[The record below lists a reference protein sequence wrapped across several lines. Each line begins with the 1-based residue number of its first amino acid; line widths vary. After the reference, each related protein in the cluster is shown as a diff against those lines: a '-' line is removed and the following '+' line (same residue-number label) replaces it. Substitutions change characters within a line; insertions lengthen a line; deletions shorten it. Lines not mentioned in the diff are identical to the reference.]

1 MADLRAAL
9 AQPAAP
15 DAPLVAGQVIAGA
28 VYDLMGYLT
37 TLDKSISLGSS
48 ELATPASDALSD
60 WAMTRGLSL
69 DEPDIA
75 NWHTHIAAPDV
86 QPVARVLVWKGPRHI
101 NTPPPA
107 ARTYAEFPEQSAGP
121 HNPDAYWH
129 NSTPLYAAAQAAQP
143 APIEFEET
151 DPDNCEHYCP
161 HCGGSGEVEEADSA
175 GPDARM
181 VPVSCQHCDG
191 HGTLIAAYRGAV
203 NLLLAEQRKY
213 LNACADWYHLKH
225 AAQPAPQPLTEAAPT
240 RADLVAALT
249 FYADGQ
255 HFDKADPDAWDTVS
269 GEPQNWWCDEA
280 GTATVEGG
288 SIAEMALAGK
298 LTAAQIE
305 AMGDDG
311 ITAAPTTDKGQG

>member
-1 MADLRAAL
+1 MLNAIDLFAGAGGFSTGAAAVLARWDSPQWEWTKHGPTADLMADLRAAL

-143 APIEFEET
+143 APSEPKVTVTTNPAGDAVAVTLT
-151 DPDNCEHYCP
+151 DDDHRIVRVLWE
-161 HCGGSGEVEEADSA
+161 
-175 GPDARM
+175 R
-181 VPVSCQHCDG
+181 
-191 HGTLIAAYRGAV
+191 
-203 NLLLAEQRKY
+203 
-213 LNACADWYHLKH
+213 
-225 AAQPAPQPLTEAAPT
+225 AAQPAPQPLSEAKAIALWDEYATAPHT
-240 RADLVAALT
+240 CHPAISFVRAVLVAA
-249 FYADGQ
+249 
-255 HFDKADPDAWDTVS
+255 
-269 GEPQNWWCDEA
+269 
-280 GTATVEGG
+280 
-288 SIAEMALAGK
+288 
-298 LTAAQIE
+298 
-305 AMGDDG
+305 G
-311 ITAAPTTDKGQG
+311 ITAAPTTDTLKD